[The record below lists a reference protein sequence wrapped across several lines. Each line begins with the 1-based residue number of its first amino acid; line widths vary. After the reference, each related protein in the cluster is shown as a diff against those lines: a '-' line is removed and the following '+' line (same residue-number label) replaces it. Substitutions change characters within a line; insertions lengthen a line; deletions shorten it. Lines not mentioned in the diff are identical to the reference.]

1 MNQFYM
7 SSEKPQI
14 PNSLNEHWMPFT
26 SNRDFK
32 QSPRLIVEAK
42 GVYLKNHQGQTQI
55 DASSGLF
62 CNPLGHGREEIINA
76 ITNQLRKLDYAQPF
90 QQGFGGSFEL
100 ATKISKHTPGNLN
113 KIFYTICGS
122 TAVETAIKIA
132 VAYHKARGE
141 GQRFRFVGRERA
153 YHGMNIGAT
162 SVGGMIN
169 NVKTFANVL
178 MPGVLHMRHTHLPE
192 HKFVSGQPE
201 TGAEIADDL
210 ERICTNFGSENIA
223 ACIVE
228 PIAGS
233 TGTLVPP
240 KGYLQRLREICDK
253 HGILLVFDEVITGWG
268 RTGSPFAS
276 QEYGVTPDIITMA
289 KATTNGISPL
299 GAVACKDEIYEAVME
314 GSPKGT
320 IELFHGYTYSGIPVS
335 VAAGLA
341 VQDIFEKDDIF
352 NRAKNLS
359 PYFQEGLMSLKDIDV
374 VDNIRGYGMMGG
386 IDIKMHKKPGAAG
399 FTCFKHC
406 YEAGVN
412 FKATGDCLIIAPMF
426 ICEKK
431 HIDEI
436 IEKLR
441 TGITNYSKSK
451 KN

>member
-1 MNQFYM
+1 M
-7 SSEKPQI
+7 SSEKRTSV

-26 SNRDFK
+26 SNKDFK
-32 QSPRLIVEAK
+32 ENPRLIVEAK

-62 CNPLGHGREEIINA
+62 CNPLGHGREEIIEA
-76 ITNQLRKLDYAQPF
+76 ITNQLKTLDYCQPF

-100 ATKISKHTPGNLN
+100 ATRISKHTPGNLN
-113 KIFYTICGS
+113 RMFYTICGS

-132 VAYHKARGE
+132 IAYHRARGDS
-141 GQRFRFVGRERA
+141 QRFRFVGRERG

-162 SVGGMIN
+162 SVGGMVN
-169 NVKTFANVL
+169 NVKTFASVL
-178 MPGVLHMRHTHLPE
+178 MPGVVHMRHTHLPE

-201 TGAEIADDL
+201 TGVELAEDL
-210 ERICTNFGSENIA
+210 ERICMNFGAENIA

-253 HGILLVFDEVITGWG
+253 HGILLIFDEVITGWG

-276 QEYGVTPDIITMA
+276 QEYGVTPDMMTMA
-289 KATTNGISPL
+289 KATTNGISPM
-299 GAVACKDEIYEAVME
+299 GVVACKEDIYDAIAENA
-314 GSPKGT
+314 PKGT
-320 IELFHGYTYSGIPVS
+320 IELFHGYTYSGIPIS

-341 VQDIFEKDDIF
+341 VQDIIEKDDIF
-352 NRAKNLS
+352 NRAKNLA

-386 IDIKMHKKPGAAG
+386 IDIVMDKKPGAAG

-441 TGITNYSKSK
+441 TGITNYAKSK

>member
-1 MNQFYM
+1 M
-7 SSEKPQI
+7 STQNKTAI

-26 SNRDFK
+26 SNKDFK
-32 QSPRLIVEAK
+32 ENPRLIVEAK

-62 CNPLGHGREEIINA
+62 CNPLGHGREEIIQA
-76 ITNQLRKLDYAQPF
+76 ITNQLKTLDYCQPF

-100 ATKISKHTPGNLN
+100 ATRISKHTPGNLN
-113 KIFYTICGS
+113 RMFYTICGS

-132 VAYHKARGE
+132 IAYHRARGDS
-141 GQRFRFVGRERA
+141 QRFRFVGRERG

-162 SVGGMIN
+162 SVGGMVN
-169 NVKTFANVL
+169 NVKTFASVL
-178 MPGVLHMRHTHLPE
+178 MPGVVHMRHTHLPE

-201 TGAEIADDL
+201 TGVELAEDL
-210 ERICTNFGSENIA
+210 ERICMNFGAENIA

-253 HGILLVFDEVITGWG
+253 HGILLIFDEVITGWG

-276 QEYGVTPDIITMA
+276 QEYGVTPDMMTMA
-289 KATTNGISPL
+289 KATTNGISPM
-299 GAVACKDEIYEAVME
+299 GVVACKEDIYDAIAENA
-314 GSPKGT
+314 PKGT
-320 IELFHGYTYSGIPVS
+320 IELFHGYTYSGIPIS

-341 VQDIFEKDDIF
+341 VQDIIEKDDIF
-352 NRAKNLS
+352 NRAKNLA

-386 IDIKMHKKPGAAG
+386 IDIVMDKKPGAAG

-441 TGITNYSKSK
+441 TGITNYAKSK